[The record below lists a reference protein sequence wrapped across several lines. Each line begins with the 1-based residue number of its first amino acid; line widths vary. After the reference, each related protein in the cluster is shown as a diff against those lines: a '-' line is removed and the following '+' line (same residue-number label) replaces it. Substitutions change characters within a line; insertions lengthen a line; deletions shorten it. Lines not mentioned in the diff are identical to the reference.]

1 MTQGLSTLIPLRPG
15 HAADEAP
22 AGAAANWPR
31 RPARRAGGMTRQ
43 LTDCPVDLVP
53 VGPVGEAM
61 VTVPAA
67 FGGPVSLAS
76 ETARGAA

>member
-43 LTDCPVDLVP
+43 LTDAPGELITDCPVDLVP
-53 VGPVGEAM
+53 VGLVGEAV

-67 FGGPVSLAS
+67 FGG
-76 ETARGAA
+76 R